1 MSFSDRFKGF
11 QNTPLLWHC
20 DTIESL
26 RQFSISPTYLDYNPE
41 TTHKKLRLGKWIEIF
56 TMFQL
61 QQIEGIKI
69 VAENLQIKDN
79 KQTIGEIDVLLVKE
93 EQPIHLEIAYKFYLY
108 DDRQEYDSP
117 LEYWIGPNRT
127 DSLSLKLKKLIGK
140 QLPLLHKPE
149 TQNTLKTLGLESNN
163 FKQFVNFKAQLFL
176 PYHKSFINFN
186 VLNKECVK
194 GFYIH
199 FDEIELLKNNQFYIP
214 NKLDWLVEPNLN
226 VVWLNFDDALIALKK
241 FITEK
246 QSPLCWLKDEN
257 NELTK
262 CFVTWW

>member
-26 RQFSISPTYLDYNPE
+26 RQFSVPSTHQNYDHKAN
-41 TTHKKLRLGKWIEIF
+41 HKKLRLGKWIEIF

-69 VAENLQIKDN
+69 VAENLQIKHK
-79 KQTIGEIDVLLVKE
+79 KQTIGEIDVLLVNE
-93 EQPIHLEIAYKFYLY
+93 EQPMHLEIAYKFYLY

-127 DSLSLKLKKLIGK
+127 DSLSLKLKKLVGK
-140 QLPLLHKPE
+140 QLPLLHKSE
-149 TQNTLKTLGLESNN
+149 TKTVLNKLGFNN
-163 FKQFVNFKAQLFL
+163 NQFKQFVNFKAQLFL
-176 PYHKSFINFN
+176 PYRKLFIDFN

-194 GFYIH
+194 GSYIH
-199 FDEIELLKNNQFYIP
+199 FDEIEVLKKNQFYILS
-214 NKLDWLVEPNLN
+214 KLDWLVEPNLN
-226 VVWLNFDDALIALKK
+226 VEWMNFDDTLIVLKK